1 MGGVCPCFK
10 TQTVSG
16 TTIEGLYDEKEL
28 PYGGDG
34 SFTYA
39 KDPQKILNAYNM
51 QNRDSIGSTAIYARE
66 S

>member
-51 QNRDSIGSTAIYARE
+51 
-66 S
+66 